1 MSKFADIPL
10 LTYFRRVEILA
21 VLEQRDFRC
30 LAAAYIISNV
40 GDAVYF
46 FAITR
51 LAYDEVGAW
60 RAASFI
66 LTAAIL
72 PVIIMPP
79 LAGVLAD
86 RLNRKSLMLFS
97 QFARV
102 PVLAALI
109 LVGHLVGLHV
119 LVLAAAAFLITS
131 TGQLFY
137 PSRAAM
143 LPNLLPR
150 RELVAGNA
158 ALWAGY
164 QPIKL
169 GGAAAAGLL
178 VAAIG
183 GLNALGI
190 ALVAYGLAGLLIGKM
205 VAPEQAVRPS
215 AVGQETRPYARPM
228 EMVKVGIRDLAFSV
242 YFIVKHPLLR
252 AIAIAGIALSALYM
266 PVFLYT
272 IPPFLRENIGAD
284 AGAFNLLRDVRDVW
298 ILIALPAVPWLA
310 RRLGDGKLS
319 LLAFAAI
326 GVFLGLLANVGQL
339 WQAFAVAALLGMLT
353 AAMLPLRSVVQA
365 ETPDHLRGRV
375 IANLATLNMLVL
387 LGAGPMLAVLV
398 NRMDARPI
406 HAIVGLAI
414 FLAGLALL
422 RIKEIRE
429 VRLAAD

>member
-21 VLEQRDFRC
+21 VLEQRDFRF

-46 FAITR
+46 FAIAR
-51 LAYDEVGAW
+51 LAYDEMDVWAGA
-60 RAASFI
+60 SLI
-66 LTAAIL
+66 LTAVYL

-86 RLNRKSLMLFS
+86 RLNRKPLMLFS

-215 AVGQETRPYARPM
+215 AVGQESRPYARPI

-252 AIAIAGIALSALYM
+252 AIAIAGIASSALYM

-284 AGAFNLLRDVRDVW
+284 AGAFNLLRGVRDVW

-319 LLAFAAI
+319 LLALAAI

-398 NRMDARPI
+398 DRMDARPI

-429 VRLAAD
+429 VRLATD